1 MFSEVPDAL
10 IQFNVDIPMLVKE
23 KVQKHKVNETIYQLY
38 HVHYKSYLSFALP
51 DPEAL
56 PVCAGASCFLG
67 TGTEERGVILFRHC
81 TKREKVEN
89 FPGGRICSFHTDG
102 GAASGKQG
110 RSEHV
115 D

>member
-1 MFSEVPDAL
+1 
-10 IQFNVDIPMLVKE
+10 MLVKE

-67 TGTEERGVILFRHC
+67 TGTEEREVILFRHC
-81 TKREKVEN
+81 TKREKVELSRRVN
-89 FPGGRICSFHTDG
+89 MYALFTHRWGRGI
-102 GAASGKQG
+102 GKA
-110 RSEHV
+110 RT
-115 D
+115 